1 VAIVQISRITNRK
14 GLQEDLPQPLAPAEL
29 GWAVDSRQ
37 LFIGP
42 GTLAEGAPDQ
52 NNNVEILTE
61 YSDILA
67 TQTAYTYTG
76 FAATGYSVQT
86 GPTAGSPISQPLQN
100 RLDSY
105 CVVTDFGATGNGITD
120 DTAAINRALY
130 QLYCRE
136 VNPQI
141 RRSLFFPAGSYL
153 ITDTILVPPY
163 AMLYGEGPNSS
174 ILNFTVNAWTSAVPY
189 AAGVLVRSGSY
200 TAGSLTIGST
210 YTITAVGTTDF
221 TLIGASSNT
230 PGVTF
235 TKNSTVGTGTGTV
248 TQYFRSN
255 FAVPIGTALNGT
267 IEGQYYWG
275 NISSG
280 AASSLPNYIMQTA
293 SSDNQQTGVN
303 IVSPYEPQNILVS
316 NMCMITDQFMNGLLM
331 ERAHDC
337 AFTNVTIQ
345 GPLTTSTLTSSTD
358 NSAAVNWASTSALV
372 NNHINFDNCSF
383 KGFTYGTNTA
393 QQIEGITI
401 SNCKFDTLYQGV
413 YLGGLTPVDGGPTG
427 VRLISNMFDNI
438 YVEGVVI
445 DGVSLNTTTNNVFY
459 DVGNHFNGA
468 SLAASAIIDIDTDN
482 NVCLGD
488 MFERTTA
495 QSATYPRIKLNNT
508 ASIAMENGYRL
519 QQGTYKRES
528 GVLFTLVNNVAV
540 AAQILTFNAVAVAAV
555 QINYTIVRGSA
566 VRTGTYTIVRSTDG
580 GSTNLNGSDATTGV
594 ENISPGVTFSVTES
608 SSTVVWKYT
617 TTNTGDN
624 GTLSYSVTYLA

>member
-14 GLQEDLPQPLAPAEL
+14 GLEEDLPQPLAPAEL
-29 GWAVDSRQ
+29 GWAVDTRQ
-37 LFIGP
+37 LYIGP
-42 GTLAEGAPDQ
+42 GTLAEGSPDER
-52 NNNVEILTE
+52 NNVEILTE

-76 FAATGYSVQT
+76 FSATGYSVQT
-86 GPTAGSPISQPLQN
+86 GPTAGTPISQSLQS

-105 CVVTDFGATGNGITD
+105 CVVTDFGATGDGVTD

-130 QLYCRE
+130 QLYC
-136 VNPQI
+136 VNANPQI
-141 RRSLFFPAGSYL
+141 RRSLFFPAGNYL
-153 ITDTILVPPY
+153 ITNTILVPPY
-163 AMLYGEGPNSS
+163 AMLYGEGPESS
-174 ILNFTVNAWTSAVPY
+174 ILNFFVTAWTSTVPY

-200 TAGSLTIGST
+200 NAGSLTIGST
-210 YTITAVGTTDF
+210 YTITAVGNTDF
-221 TLIGASSNT
+221 TLIGASSST

-235 TKNSTVGTGTGTV
+235 TATGAGSGSGTV

-255 FAVPIGTALNGT
+255 FAVPVGTALTATVGSPA
-267 IEGQYYWG
+267 QYYWG

-280 AASSLPNYIMQTA
+280 AASSLPNYIMETA
-293 SSDNQQTGVN
+293 SSTQQTGVN
-303 IVSPYEPQNILVS
+303 IVSPDEPQNILVS
-316 NMCMITDQFMNGLLM
+316 NMRMITNQPMNGLLM
-331 ERAHDC
+331 DRAHDC

-358 NSAAVNWASTSALV
+358 NSAAVHWTSTSTLV

-383 KGFTYGTNTA
+383 NGFTYGTNTA

-413 YLGGLTPVDGGPTG
+413 YLGGLTPVNGGPTG

-528 GVLFTLVNNVAV
+528 GVSFTLVNNVAV
-540 AAQILTFNAVAVAAV
+540 AAQILTFNAVTVAAV
-555 QINYTIVRGSA
+555 QINYTIVRDTA

-580 GSTNLNGSDATTGV
+580 GSTNLNSSDTGV
-594 ENISPGVTFSVTES
+594 QNSSPGVTFSVTES
-608 SSTVVWKYT
+608 SNTVAWKYT
-617 TTNTGDN
+617 TTSTGNN
-624 GTLSYSVTYLA
+624 GFLYYSVTSLA